1 MLACVLINLQNK
13 TETVLLALCYLL
25 YVKQM
30 TCTTHSVQCSHMH
43 LLTKETRDVDNKHK
57 MPVLKAPCCCV
68 NMMYSCFMCMYVLA
82 GMDCPRV
89 RYPQLNDVV
98 EADLAEQGYQVLT
111 DAGQQV
117 DKVIQLYE
125 VTAQL
130 T

>member
-1 MLACVLINLQNK
+1 MPFPKLPA
-13 TETVLLALCYLL
+13 ALCIHFNL
-25 YVKQM
+25 
-30 TCTTHSVQCSHMH
+30 
-43 LLTKETRDVDNKHK
+43 
-57 MPVLKAPCCCV
+57 
-68 NMMYSCFMCMYVLA
+68 MYKCFTCMYVIA

-125 VTAQL
+125 VTNQL

>member
-1 MLACVLINLQNK
+1 MQLSIVQHSGSC
-13 TETVLLALCYLL
+13 L
-25 YVKQM
+25 YM
-30 TCTTHSVQCSHMH
+30 
-43 LLTKETRDVDNKHK
+43 LTKEVGDAGLQAHHACC
-57 MPVLKAPCCCV
+57 KAPCCSLHTLQPDV
-68 NMMYSCFMCMYVLA
+68 HLFMCMYVIA

-98 EADLAEQGYQVLT
+98 ETDLAEQGYQVLT

-130 T
+130 TWLYHHIQGC

>member
-1 MLACVLINLQNK
+1 MKLVSKACCIASLG
-13 TETVLLALCYLL
+13 L
-25 YVKQM
+25 YVGCAYELLSWSQHLSDS
-30 TCTTHSVQCSHMH
+30 CAAICS
-43 LLTKETRDVDNKHK
+43 
-57 MPVLKAPCCCV
+57 
-68 NMMYSCFMCMYVLA
+68 

-125 VTAQL
+125 VSLHAPCCMIRLSVVPGTDCMYDS
-130 T
+130 

>member
-1 MLACVLINLQNK
+1 MHNTDKPAVII
-13 TETVLLALCYLL
+13 TVTLL
-25 YVKQM
+25 YKILAAADSWQLTPTVRLSLIATANTLQS
-30 TCTTHSVQCSHMH
+30 CILQSLYTHV
-43 LLTKETRDVDNKHK
+43 
-57 MPVLKAPCCCV
+57 A
-68 NMMYSCFMCMYVLA
+68 A

-125 VTAQL
+125 ASTSKL
-130 T
+130 S

>member
-1 MLACVLINLQNK
+1 MKLVSKACCIASLG
-13 TETVLLALCYLL
+13 L
-25 YVKQM
+25 YVGCAYELLSRSQHLSDVCA
-30 TCTTHSVQCSHMH
+30 TILCS
-43 LLTKETRDVDNKHK
+43 
-57 MPVLKAPCCCV
+57 
-68 NMMYSCFMCMYVLA
+68 

-125 VTAQL
+125 VSLHAPCCVIRLSVVPGTEDCMC
-130 T
+130 

>member
-1 MLACVLINLQNK
+1 MRIYA
-13 TETVLLALCYLL
+13 
-25 YVKQM
+25 
-30 TCTTHSVQCSHMH
+30 
-43 LLTKETRDVDNKHK
+43 
-57 MPVLKAPCCCV
+57 
-68 NMMYSCFMCMYVLA
+68 FA

-125 VTAQL
+125 VIAHLLHAEVELTASYGNAQVHAYCVPLRRVVLTCVKVQL
-130 T
+130 HDGIVLRAY

>member
-1 MLACVLINLQNK
+1 MSICLDQPGRCSCTQML
-13 TETVLLALCYLL
+13 LLAFVHTTYASHIMWSLNCIVQLSSIYPLAKRWEDAGQEAKLCLL
-25 YVKQM
+25 LKVPA
-30 TCTTHSVQCSHMH
+30 TLCTHSNPHA
-43 LLTKETRDVDNKHK
+43 N
-57 MPVLKAPCCCV
+57 
-68 NMMYSCFMCMYVLA
+68 A

-125 VTAQL
+125 VTA
-130 T
+130 

>member
-1 MLACVLINLQNK
+1 MQDH
-13 TETVLLALCYLL
+13 
-25 YVKQM
+25 Q
-30 TCTTHSVQCSHMH
+30 
-43 LLTKETRDVDNKHK
+43 HK
-57 MPVLKAPCCCV
+57 MPVLQLPAAVCIHF
-68 NMMYSCFMCMYVLA
+68 NMMNNCFMCMWVLV

-125 VTAQL
+125 VNAQL

>member
-1 MLACVLINLQNK
+1 
-13 TETVLLALCYLL
+13 
-25 YVKQM
+25 
-30 TCTTHSVQCSHMH
+30 
-43 LLTKETRDVDNKHK
+43 
-57 MPVLKAPCCCV
+57 
-68 NMMYSCFMCMYVLA
+68 MCMYAIA

-125 VTAQL
+125 VTIQL
-130 T
+130 TLAEPQISRQLHGSLGASHAHYELHRRDSLIVHVHCSGARRYFSVRLPEGRL

>member
-1 MLACVLINLQNK
+1 MLHIIIWSVNCIVQLSSVYSLATRWEDAGQQANYACFQRS
-13 TETVLLALCYLL
+13 LLP
-25 YVKQM
+25 
-30 TCTTHSVQCSHMH
+30 SVHTLDPH
-43 LLTKETRDVDNKHK
+43 AV
-57 MPVLKAPCCCV
+57 
-68 NMMYSCFMCMYVLA
+68 A

-125 VTAQL
+125 VTAYL

>member
-1 MLACVLINLQNK
+1 MS
-13 TETVLLALCYLL
+13 
-25 YVKQM
+25 
-30 TCTTHSVQCSHMH
+30 TC
-43 LLTKETRDVDNKHK
+43 
-57 MPVLKAPCCCV
+57 
-68 NMMYSCFMCMYVLA
+68 VLA

-125 VTAQL
+125 ASGQL
-130 T
+130 LRAKTVPT

>member
-1 MLACVLINLQNK
+1 
-13 TETVLLALCYLL
+13 
-25 YVKQM
+25 
-30 TCTTHSVQCSHMH
+30 
-43 LLTKETRDVDNKHK
+43 
-57 MPVLKAPCCCV
+57 
-68 NMMYSCFMCMYVLA
+68 MYATGLVSNIWNA

-125 VTAQL
+125 VPFDSQTQAL
-130 T
+130 Y

>member
-1 MLACVLINLQNK
+1 MS
-13 TETVLLALCYLL
+13 
-25 YVKQM
+25 
-30 TCTTHSVQCSHMH
+30 TC
-43 LLTKETRDVDNKHK
+43 
-57 MPVLKAPCCCV
+57 
-68 NMMYSCFMCMYVLA
+68 VLA

-89 RYPQLNDVV
+89 RYPQLDDVV

-125 VTAQL
+125 VSAQVLQAESVL

>member
-1 MLACVLINLQNK
+1 MWCL
-13 TETVLLALCYLL
+13 
-25 YVKQM
+25 
-30 TCTTHSVQCSHMH
+30 
-43 LLTKETRDVDNKHK
+43 
-57 MPVLKAPCCCV
+57 
-68 NMMYSCFMCMYVLA
+68 

-125 VTAQL
+125 VRPLSPAVPSRTSPSRPLRLIMDVPAHRRLCLSAYNAYNGVTQH
-130 T
+130 

>member
-1 MLACVLINLQNK
+1 MQDS
-13 TETVLLALCYLL
+13 
-25 YVKQM
+25 KQI
-30 TCTTHSVQCSHMH
+30 
-43 LLTKETRDVDNKHK
+43 
-57 MPVLKAPCCCV
+57 MPVSTIPAAVHIYFNLMS
-68 NMMYSCFMCMYVLA
+68 NCFMYMYVTA

-89 RYPQLNDVV
+89 RYPLLNDVV

-111 DAGQQV
+111 DAGEQV

>member
-1 MLACVLINLQNK
+1 MELFTAAVACSCLRS
-13 TETVLLALCYLL
+13 LCCTCHVVFLCN
-25 YVKQM
+25 VKQRLS
-30 TCTTHSVQCSHMH
+30 SVYPHA
-43 LLTKETRDVDNKHK
+43 V
-57 MPVLKAPCCCV
+57 
-68 NMMYSCFMCMYVLA
+68 A

-125 VTAQL
+125 VTA
-130 T
+130 